1 MCRFLPLAEQAAYG
15 SELSKANQ
23 LLGRLT
29 AGFRPMFNWNDL
41 VFFLELSRH
50 GRLMPAAK
58 RLKVDYTTVSRR
70 ISELEKDL
78 AVTLFERKPDGFVL
92 TEDGHRLLAIA
103 EQMEALGTSVTDALR
118 STPTE
123 PAGRVRLATM
133 EGIAAYYLAEK
144 LSEFNAQHPQI
155 VIELVTERHLINL
168 TKREADV
175 SISFV
180 PPMGSRLTVL
190 KSGTFALGLYSSAPY
205 LSARGTPTSKSE
217 LPAHDFIDYV
227 VDLVAIAKVHWL
239 LDVLEP
245 EHVVFRSS
253 SMAAQQNAIA
263 TGRGIGLLP
272 YFSAKR
278 DPRLIPV
285 LPGAVRVQ
293 RDLYI
298 SVHEDIEYVG
308 RVRALTRF
316 LAALFERDADYL
328 NRL

>member
-1 MCRFLPLAEQAAYG
+1 
-15 SELSKANQ
+15 
-23 LLGRLT
+23 
-29 AGFRPMFNWNDL
+29 MFNWNDL
-41 VFFLELSRH
+41 VFFLELSRQ

-92 TEDGHRLLAIA
+92 TEDGHKLLAVA
-103 EQMEALGTSVTDALR
+103 EQMEALSNSIANTVR
-118 STPTE
+118 STPAE
-123 PAGRVRLATM
+123 PVGRVRLATM

-144 LSEFNAQHPQI
+144 LGDFNALHPQI
-155 VIELVTERHLINL
+155 VVELVTERHLINL

-175 SISFV
+175 SISFI
-180 PPMGSRLTVL
+180 PPMGSRLSVR
-190 KSGTFALGLYSSAPY
+190 KAGAFGLGLFSSAPY
-205 LSARGTPTSKSE
+205 LAAHGTPSSKAE
-217 LPAHDFIDYV
+217 LPAHDFIDYII
-227 VDLVAIAKVHWL
+227 DLVAIAKVHWL

-263 TGRGIGLLP
+263 SGRGIGLLP
-272 YFSAKR
+272 FFSAKR

-285 LPGAVRVQ
+285 LPGEVKVQ

-298 SVHEDIEYVG
+298 SVHEYIEYVG
-308 RVRALTRF
+308 RVLALTRF
-316 LAALFERDADYL
+316 LAELFERDAAYL
-328 NRL
+328 NVL